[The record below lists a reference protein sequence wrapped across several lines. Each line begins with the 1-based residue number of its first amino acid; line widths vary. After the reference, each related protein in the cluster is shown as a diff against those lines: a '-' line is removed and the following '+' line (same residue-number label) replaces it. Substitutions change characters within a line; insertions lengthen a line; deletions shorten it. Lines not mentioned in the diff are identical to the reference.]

1 MNDIL
6 HQMETSNVRELLGV
20 NDQEM
25 EFQMEMLNG
34 VYPLLIL
41 VFGKIALLGYMTIR
55 FQIL

>member
-34 VYPLLIL
+34 VYPLLIR
-41 VFGKIALLGYMTIR
+41 VSRKIALLGYMTIR